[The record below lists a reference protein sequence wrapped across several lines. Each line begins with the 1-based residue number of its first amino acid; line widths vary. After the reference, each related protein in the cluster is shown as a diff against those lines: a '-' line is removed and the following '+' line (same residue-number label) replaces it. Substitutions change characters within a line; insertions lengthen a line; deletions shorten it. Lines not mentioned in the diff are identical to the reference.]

1 MNINWRYKYAK
12 LSIALLFLII
22 TMLQLL
28 SLPGQFRHMRSMGVI
43 KLWHEIFLTAL
54 MALIMF
60 SAQIILISLWK
71 SVELMAENNFY
82 TTSSLKWINL
92 IVKALKFALICAVI
106 LLTTI
111 LFQAD
116 DPGGPVALTALTLF
130 ISTLFVLTSLLRDQ
144 ITSKVK

>member
-1 MNINWRYKYAK
+1 
-12 LSIALLFLII
+12 
-22 TMLQLL
+22 MLQLL
-28 SLPGQFRHMRSMGVI
+28 SLPGQFRHMRSMGAI
-43 KLWHEIFLTAL
+43 KFWHEIFLTAL
-54 MALIMF
+54 MALIML

-82 TTSSLKWINL
+82 TTSSLKL
-92 IVKALKFALICAVI
+92 LDRIVKALKFALICSVI
-106 LLTTI
+106 MLTTI